1 MPFTFKLSKRLA
13 QMHATD
19 PSLVVVDGLLPRRSV
34 SQLVVSPSLP
44 RYRAVVS
51 PSQKVPEG
59 VS

>member
-19 PSLVVVDGLLPRRSV
+19 PSLVVAGGLLPMCPI
-34 SQLVVSPSLP
+34 SQLPVSPSLP
-44 RYRAVVS
+44 RYNAVVS
-51 PSQKVPEG
+51 PSKNVTEG